1 MENGIWEVS
10 LFYEENEDVVVF
22 LEIIEYFDF
31 VVIVE
36 MKCFVYVSYIVSL
49 DEFYVQL
56 SFFFD
61 EFFFLSGEIS
71 RFYLQI

>member
-1 MENGIWEVS
+1 MDGKELKVTFLSMENGIWEVS

-49 DEFYVQL
+49 DEFYV
-56 SFFFD
+56 
-61 EFFFLSGEIS
+61 
-71 RFYLQI
+71 